1 MRGRNTVSA
10 VSAVV
15 VAVPDSRPTWD
26 YYLDKQLETLLQEY
40 EFDFAK
46 TADTFNLITK
56 SQLYTREICQERYT
70 ELYEERK
77 RGEHTAM
84 REKMENFLQDKPMR
98 KSIYEIFKEL
108 PAERVERDHLRVT
121 KEDLDNAFS
130 VSAITGEI
138 IRPSGMLLYQQSR
151 VQYRDRQ
158 ALFRRILG

>member
-15 VAVPDSRPTWD
+15 IAVPNSRPTWD

-98 KSIYEIFKEL
+98 KSIYEIFKE
-108 PAERVERDHLRVT
+108 
-121 KEDLDNAFS
+121 
-130 VSAITGEI
+130 
-138 IRPSGMLLYQQSR
+138 
-151 VQYRDRQ
+151 
-158 ALFRRILG
+158 